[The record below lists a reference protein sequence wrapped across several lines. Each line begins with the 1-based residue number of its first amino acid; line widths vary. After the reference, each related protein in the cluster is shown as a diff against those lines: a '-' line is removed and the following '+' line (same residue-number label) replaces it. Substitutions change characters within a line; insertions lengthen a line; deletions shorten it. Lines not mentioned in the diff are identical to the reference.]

1 MKLTDEKLIF
11 KPGSKSGKT
20 ETVERSQLELVNW
33 QRLAGS
39 WGIRVFTKDGNLH
52 RFAGF
57 KDAEKEKLAK
67 FFKHTYDLDML
78 DKEFSVKG
86 HNWGTVEFEGGVM
99 DIEIGKAVGFEVPLA
114 YVNQCVA
121 GKNEATL
128 EFHLVNT
135 CNGLKF
141 KDVFAQSVFNPGHYG
156 GVSFKKY

>member
-1 MKLTDEKLIF
+1 M
-11 KPGSKSGKT
+11 
-20 ETVERSQLELVNW
+20 
-33 QRLAGS
+33 
-39 WGIRVFTKDGNLH
+39 FTKDGNLH

-99 DIEIGKAVGFEVPLA
+99 NIEIGKAVGFEVPLP
-114 YVNQCVA
+114 YVNQCVS

-128 EFHLVNT
+128 EFHLVNI
-135 CNGLKF
+135 LIRAKW
-141 KDVFAQSVFNPGHYG
+141 AIAI
-156 GVSFKKY
+156 

>member
-1 MKLTDEKLIF
+1 M
-11 KPGSKSGKT
+11 
-20 ETVERSQLELVNW
+20 
-33 QRLAGS
+33 
-39 WGIRVFTKDGNLH
+39 FTKDGNLH

-99 DIEIGKAVGFEVPLA
+99 NIEIGKAVGFEVPLP
-114 YVNQCVA
+114 YVNQCVS

-128 EFHLVNT
+128 EFHLVNILIRT
-135 CNGLKF
+135 YCTIISF
-141 KDVFAQSVFNPGHYG
+141 SACFAVFS
-156 GVSFKKY
+156 K